1 MSRWRFATPTAII
14 RPMRWD
20 QAGLAVAGIAAFVL
34 GTSVHRDRSNLAVAL
49 VALGAFL
56 LLIAALLPRL
66 QSLSGKVAGTEF
78 SVSLLPPT
86 SAVSD
91 RVLVQSTG
99 APGAAGGHDLRGG
112 ATVAATGLSG
122 FGEAIKGGPAVFV
135 VANLEDGRAW
145 LSSRLYVFA
154 SALAELRG
162 IQAVM
167 FTARSADIDRFLGT
181 SSLCDV
187 LNRFE
192 WAFPWL
198 AGAFGSAWD
207 LARVRPDGPPRRR
220 LAPDAAEL
228 LYDNY
233 VGVLRRG
240 GPQPPNRPEEWV
252 RLNDGLSEH
261 ATWLDQALIR
271 ELLGDSLSNDFVI
284 GEPDRDETMERVVD
298 VGRGRWVAVLDN
310 ELRAKTLVDRWLLL
324 DRAASRATTPKPARA
339 V

>member
-1 MSRWRFATPTAII
+1 
-14 RPMRWD
+14 
-20 QAGLAVAGIAAFVL
+20 
-34 GTSVHRDRSNLAVAL
+34 
-49 VALGAFL
+49 
-56 LLIAALLPRL
+56 
-66 QSLSGKVAGTEF
+66 LSGKVVGTEF

-91 RVLVQSTG
+91 RVLVQSAA
-99 APGAAGGHDLRGG
+99 APGAAGGHDLRG

-162 IQAVM
+162 IQAVV
-167 FTARSADIDRFLGT
+167 FTARSDDIDRFVGT

-198 AGAFGSAWD
+198 ARAFGSAWD
-207 LARVRPDGPPRRR
+207 VARVRPDGPPRRR
-220 LAPDAAEL
+220 LAPAAAEP

-233 VGVLRRG
+233 VSALRQG
-240 GPQPPNRPEEWV
+240 GPQPPNPREEWV
-252 RLNDGLSEH
+252 PLNGGLWEH
-261 ATWLDQALIR
+261 GTRLDQALIR
-271 ELLGDSLSNDFVI
+271 ELLGDSLVKDFVI
-284 GEPDRDETMERVVD
+284 GEPDRDDTMQRVVD

-310 ELRAKTLVDRWLLL
+310 QHRARTLVDRWLLL
-324 DRAASRATTPKPARA
+324 DRATTRATTPKPARA